1 MSKYKSKKT
10 VVDGIEFDSKK
21 EAEVW
26 LILKQKEKLG
36 EIENLRRQEKYLL
49 TPKQDGERAM
59 HYISDFSYYDRAKD
73 KEVVVDVKSDFTRK
87 LAIYIAKRKLML
99 WFHDI
104 KILEW

>member
-26 LILKQKEKLG
+26 LILKQKQNLG

-49 TPKQDGERAM
+49 IPKQEGERAT
-59 HYISDFSYYDRAKD
+59 HYLADFAYYDRAKD
-73 KEVVVDVKSDFTRK
+73 KEVVVDVKSEFTRK
-87 LAIYIAKRKLML
+87 LPVYIVKRKLML
-99 WFHDI
+99 WFHGI